1 MDRANLYLVLEYVPG
16 GDLGWVCSR
25 SDDNRISE
33 DDARFYASEIL
44 IALRYLHTMG
54 IIYRDL
60 KPENLLLGENYDL
73 KIADFGFAAPIE
85 GRDGQGFL
93 YTKLGTLNYMAPE
106 IHLEAPY

>member
-1 MDRANLYLVLEYVPG
+1 
-16 GDLGWVCSR
+16 
-25 SDDNRISE
+25 
-33 DDARFYASEIL
+33 
-44 IALRYLHTMG
+44 
-54 IIYRDL
+54 L